1 MMFGNVFG
9 MKPATPQALAV
20 REFIKRNQSRFDNL
34 QALTDAELADL
45 EHETD
50 GLITDEERWQMYSVD
65 NEVKSAW
72 FSAMEYIKAERR
84 RRDYARSSAFLRRH
98 NSATAVTACLT
109 RLATHATGAESLET
123 AKALGLTADD
133 ILGME
138 PPTVAKV
145 SRAEVAGMTDED
157 LHAALS
163 AAVDQAH
170 YSAPFVSEADKILAA
185 LDYLAPLA
193 RELKRRQSL
202 LSKCR
207 ERGEENQRVLELEQS
222 ERNRRKADEAAKNAE
237 LAKNTPALLAQI
249 IQRLDAIESA

>member
-1 MMFGNVFG
+1 MFFNNPYE
-9 MKPATPQALAV
+9 KPATPQAMAA
-20 REFIKRNQSRFDNL
+20 REFVSRNQRGLANL
-34 QALTDAELADL
+34 RGLTDAELETL
-45 EHETD
+45 ELEAES
-50 GLITDEERWQMYSVD
+50 LITDEERWQTYAIES
-65 NEVKSAW
+65 EVKNVW
-72 FSAMEYIKAERR
+72 FGVTEALKAERHR
-84 RRDYARSSAFLRRH
+84 RAAERSSASIRRH
-98 NSATAVTACLT
+98 NSVTAATACLT
-109 RLATHATGAESLET
+109 WLASHATGPESLET
-123 AKALGLTADD
+123 AKELGLTADD

-145 SRAEVAGMTDED
+145 SKAQAANMTDEE
-157 LHAALS
+157 LHEAVRAA
-163 AAVDQAH
+163 ADQAH
-170 YSAPFVSEADKILAA
+170 HSAPYVSEADKILAA
-185 LDYLAPLA
+185 LDYLTPLA